1 MRSEA
6 TKERESATD
15 EGKIRESAKSE
26 KPRSGERMQPTT
38 QVVGTN
44 FPGPSS
50 PEGAKE
56 KTGQLRTEN
65 RELKAE
71 SS

>member
-26 KPRSGERMQPTT
+26 KPRSGERMAQISRDHQAPK
-38 QVVGTN
+38 GRKKKLDN
-44 FPGPSS
+44 
-50 PEGAKE
+50 
-56 KTGQLRTEN
+56 
-65 RELKAE
+65 
-71 SS
+71 